1 MLRRTASPAAIA
13 CLMLLPVAGV
23 STPSHGGAVA
33 PLATVRVASGLNRPI
48 FVTHAPGDE
57 TRLFIVEQRGVIR
70 ILDLTTETVLGLPFL
85 DIDSL
90 VAGPVSNSDERGLLG
105 MAFHPDYGTNG
116 FFYLYYTNNSSNV
129 TIARYSVTAE
139 PNKADPNSAQIILT
153 INEPQSNHNGG
164 WIGFSP
170 NDGYLYAA
178 VGDGGSFCDTG
189 GGHTPGTGNAQ
200 DITNNLLGKMLRII
214 PSTAPA
220 AGGYSIPGDNPFVG
234 VTGDDEIWAYGLRN
248 PWRSSFDSETGDLY
262 IGDVGQNAREEIDF
276 QAASSTGGE
285 NYGWRCFEGNNCS
298 SISGCSTTPC
308 GCNGAGLVFPIHVY
322 THASG
327 FSITGGY
334 TYRGCDIPSL
344 DGTYFFA
351 DFVTN
356 RIWSFRYDGAVNEF
370 TDRAAALSPSTDGFF
385 ISSIAS
391 FGEDARGEIYI
402 VDRASTT
409 NSEIFRIIRAQA
421 QIADF
426 NCDGVVGIND
436 FLDLLAH
443 WGSCPAAGPCPWD
456 LNRDGEVGI
465 NDFLG
470 LLADWGPVS

>member
-70 ILDLTTETVLGLPFL
+70 ILNLLTETVNVTAFL
-85 DIDSL
+85 DINSL
-90 VAGPVSNSDERGLLG
+90 VGGPSSNFDERGLLG
-105 MAFHPDYGTNG
+105 MAFHPDYATNG
-116 FFYLYYTNNSSNV
+116 FFYVNYTNNSSDITV
-129 TIARYSVTAE
+129 ARYSVTAN
-139 PNKADPNSAQIILT
+139 PDKADDSSAQIILT

-170 NDGYLYAA
+170 NDGYLYVA
-178 VGDGGSFCDTG
+178 VGDGGNFCDTG
-189 GGHTPGTGNAQ
+189 SGHTSIIGNAQ
-200 DITNNLLGKMLRII
+200 DVTNNLLGKMLRID

-220 AGGYSIPGDNPFVG
+220 AGGYSIPADNPFVG

-248 PWRSSFDSETGDLY
+248 PWRDSFDRETGDLY
-262 IGDVGQNAREEIDF
+262 IGDVGQNAREEINF
-276 QAASSTGGE
+276 QAGSSTGGE
-285 NYGWRCFEGNNCS
+285 NYGWRCFEGNSCS
-298 SISGCSTTPC
+298 SISGCSTAPC
-308 GCNGAGLVFPIHVY
+308 GCNGAGLVFPIHTY
-322 THASG
+322 THALG
-327 FSITGGY
+327 FSLTGGY

-351 DFVTN
+351 DFVSN
-356 RIWSFRYDGAVNEF
+356 RIWSFRYDGSVNEF
-370 TDRAAALSPSTDGFF
+370 TERTSALSPSMDGFF

-409 NSEIFRIIRAQA
+409 NSEIFRIIREPG

-426 NCDGVVGIND
+426 NCDGEVGVND
-436 FLDLLAH
+436 FLELLAN
-443 WGSCPAAGPCPWD
+443 WGPCPAPCPWD
-456 LNRDGEVGI
+456 LDRDGSVGV
-465 NDFLG
+465 NDFLA
-470 LLADWGPVS
+470 LLAAWGPV

>member
-1 MLRRTASPAAIA
+1 
-13 CLMLLPVAGV
+13 MLLPVAGV
-23 STPSHGGAVA
+23 STPSHAGAVA
-33 PLATVRVASGLNRPI
+33 QLATVRVASGLNRPI
-48 FVTHAPGDE
+48 FVTHVPGDE

-70 ILDLTTETVLGLPFL
+70 ILDLTTETIHAQFL
-85 DIDSL
+85 DINSL
-90 VAGPVSNSDERGLLG
+90 VGGPSNNFDERGLLG
-105 MAFHPDYGTNG
+105 MAFHPDYATNG
-116 FFYLYYTNNSSNV
+116 FFYLNYTNNSSNI
-129 TIARYSVTAE
+129 TIARYSVSVD
-139 PNKADPNSAQIILT
+139 PDKADPDSGQIILT

-170 NDGYLYAA
+170 IDGYLYIA
-178 VGDGGSFCDTG
+178 VGDGGNFCDTG
-189 GGHTPGTGNAQ
+189 PGHTTTLGNGQ
-200 DITNNLLGKMLRII
+200 DITNNLLGKMLRIE

-220 AGGYSIPGDNPFVG
+220 AGGYSIPADNPFVG

-248 PWRSSFDSETGDLY
+248 PWRDSFDSETGDLY
-262 IGDVGQNAREEIDF
+262 IGDVGQDAREEIDF
-276 QAASSTGGE
+276 QAGGSAGGE

-298 SISGCSTTPC
+298 NISGCSTSPC
-308 GCNGAGLVFPIHVY
+308 ACNGSGLVFPIHTY
-322 THASG
+322 NHPTG

-351 DFVTN
+351 DYATS

-370 TDRAAALSPSTDGFF
+370 TERTSALSPSMDGFS

-409 NSEIFRIIRAQA
+409 NSEIFRIIREES

-426 NCDGVVGIND
+426 NCDGQVGIND
-436 FLDLLAH
+436 FLDLLAN
-443 WGSCPAAGPCPWD
+443 WGPCPALGPCPWD
-456 LNRDGEVGI
+456 LDRDGTVGI

-470 LLADWGPVS
+470 LLAAWGPV